1 MVSGLI
7 VIFYSLI
14 AFNISNIAVQELADQ
29 SKTNFFTD
37 ELKRN
42 EKEAMK
48 IAYNYS
54 WLGVTSIPILLIG
67 LPLTAH
73 GFVNRFN
80 VKMSLVSGIILL
92 CGYAIWWISAYPFT

>member
-54 WLGVTSIPILLIG
+54 
-67 LPLTAH
+67 
-73 GFVNRFN
+73 
-80 VKMSLVSGIILL
+80 
-92 CGYAIWWISAYPFT
+92 